1 MIQYRCRAVAISSP
15 LRMPA
20 ITAPPL
26 APPASRGRLVRDRP
40 SKRTTP
46 PERNM
51 IARRRWFRY
60 WAPQITQRGY
70 VCDKACQGSKGRPGA
85 TPDGLSRDCRLPTC
99 SGSVAKTLEAARR
112 ATLSGRYT
120 SGPTRPLAQRHGRIE
135 SMRTSWQKPRAW
147 TRRRD
152 LAREL
157 PAEVNAARGAFARHI
172 DALVHAMNP
181 SYGRDRSP
189 R

>member
-1 MIQYRCRAVAISSP
+1 MIASP
-15 LRMPA
+15 PVPKP
-20 ITAPPL
+20 TVPPQ
-26 APPASRGRLVRDRP
+26 
-40 SKRTTP
+40 THTP
-46 PERNM
+46 PKRSM

-70 VCDKACQGSKGRPGA
+70 VWTRRAKVQKAARARHRTASRATAGSRPA
-85 TPDGLSRDCRLPTC
+85 PVPSQRL
-99 SGSVAKTLEAARR
+99 LEAARR

-120 SGPTRPLAQRHGRIE
+120 SGPTKPLAQRHGRIE

-152 LAREL
+152 PAREL

-172 DALVHAMNP
+172 VALVHAMNA

>member
-70 VCDKACQGSKGRPGA
+70 VWTRRAKVQKAARARHRTASRATAGSRSA
-85 TPDGLSRDCRLPTC
+85 
-99 SGSVAKTLEAARR
+99 GSVAKTSEAARR
-112 ATLSGRYT
+112 ATLSGRHT
-120 SGPTRPLAQRHGRIE
+120 SGPTKPLAQRHGRIE

-152 LAREL
+152 LAR
-157 PAEVNAARGAFARHI
+157 AADGSKRRAGLSRAI
-172 DALVHAMNP
+172 SMP
-181 SYGRDRSP
+181 
-189 R
+189 